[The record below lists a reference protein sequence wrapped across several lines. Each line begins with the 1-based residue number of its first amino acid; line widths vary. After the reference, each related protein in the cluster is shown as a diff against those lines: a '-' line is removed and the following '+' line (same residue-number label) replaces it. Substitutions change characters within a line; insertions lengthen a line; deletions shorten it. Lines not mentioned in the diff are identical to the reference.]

1 LEREEKVD
9 YKPRDEYL
17 THLNTPTNE
26 DGSYDVTEE
35 RQAQRLL
42 QLANAFQEKETFE
55 INRFERLNMPN
66 LLHYQ
71 HKLTKFD
78 KLINVAKGKVSP
90 KMVKDVR
97 RTLFLYCE
105 VTLMTG
111 IKSIA
116 YG

>member
-1 LEREEKVD
+1 
-9 YKPRDEYL
+9 
-17 THLNTPTNE
+17 
-26 DGSYDVTEE
+26 
-35 RQAQRLL
+35 
-42 QLANAFQEKETFE
+42 
-55 INRFERLNMPN
+55 MPN

-116 YG
+116 YV